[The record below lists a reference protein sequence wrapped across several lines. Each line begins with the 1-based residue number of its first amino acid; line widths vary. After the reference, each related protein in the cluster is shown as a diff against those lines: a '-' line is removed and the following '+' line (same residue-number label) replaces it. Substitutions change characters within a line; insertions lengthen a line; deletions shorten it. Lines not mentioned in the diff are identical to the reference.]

1 MPELPDLEVVR
12 DVLNARIVSQQITS
26 FEVIRP
32 LVLRSLV
39 SVAPREFVVGRTI
52 ERVTRR
58 GKFLLFHLGEERWM
72 VWNFMLAGHLRFCA
86 PKDRVLV
93 RDYVQMGFSDGTQ
106 LRYHDARG
114 MGKLYLTQDLS
125 KVPAYAD
132 MGPDALDDELTLE
145 AFGNRLRRF
154 RGEIK
159 GVLTR
164 GAMVAGIGNAYA
176 DDILWAAGIYPF
188 RKSTSLTANERA
200 TLYQAMREV
209 LAAARETVRQR
220 MGEEIHLKIRDF
232 MSVHN
237 KKGEPCPRC
246 GQLISE
252 VKVRKRATDFCR
264 QCQPGS
270 LLQR

>member
-12 DVLNARIVSQQITS
+12 DVLNARIASQQITS
-26 FEVIRP
+26 FEVFRP

-39 SVAPREFVVGRTI
+39 EAAPEEYVIGRTI
-52 ERVTRR
+52 EGVTRR
-58 GKFLLFHLGEERWM
+58 GKFLRFRLGEGRWM
-72 VWNFMLAGHLRFCA
+72 IWNFMLAGHLRFCA

-93 RDYVQMGFSDGTQ
+93 RDYVQIGLSGGTY
-106 LRYHDARG
+106 LRYHDAHG
-114 MGKLYLTQDLS
+114 MGKLYLVEDLS
-125 KVPAYAD
+125 QVPGYAE
-132 MGPDALDDELTLE
+132 MGPDALDDTLTLAIFE
-145 AFGNRLRRF
+145 ERLRRY

-164 GAMVAGIGNAYA
+164 GALVAGIGNAYA
-176 DDILWAAGIYPF
+176 DDILWSAGIYPF
-188 RKSTSLTANERA
+188 RKSTSLTADERTA
-200 TLYQAMREV
+200 LFQAMRAV
-209 LAAARETVRQR
+209 LVTAREMVRLR

-232 MSVHN
+232 LSVHN

-252 VKVRKRATDFCR
+252 INVRKRATDFCR